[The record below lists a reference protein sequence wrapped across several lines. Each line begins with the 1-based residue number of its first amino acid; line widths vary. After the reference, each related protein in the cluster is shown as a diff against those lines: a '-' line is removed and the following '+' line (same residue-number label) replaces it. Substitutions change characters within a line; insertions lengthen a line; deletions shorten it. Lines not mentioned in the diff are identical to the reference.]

1 MGLGQMDREEGDCA
15 RAQAETNFR
24 AKAREVGRVA
34 LAIGILGAKCLFY
47 GELLPS
53 IKL

>member
-1 MGLGQMDREEGDCA
+1 MGLGQRDREEGDCA

-34 LAIGILGAKCLFY
+34 LAIGILGAKRSFH
-47 GELLPS
+47 GEPAP
-53 IKL
+53 ID